1 MFKRS
6 LNLAAL
12 VGKKSFFL
20 FGPRSTGKTTLVRQQ
35 FHAERIINLLRSST
49 YIPLSQEPGRLAE
62 LIRAMPEPGLP
73 VVIDEIQK
81 LPDLLDEVHDLI
93 ESTGLHFVLTGSS
106 GRKLKSSGVNL
117 LAGRAWQANLFPLCS
132 AELGQFDLTAYLL
145 HGGLPQVFGSEE
157 PEEELDAY
165 IHTYLKEEVMAESLV
180 QNLAHFA
187 SFLRLA
193 AISNGQQLNFANI
206 SRDSGIPASSV
217 RAWFNILTDSFI
229 GFMLEPWQ
237 SPKRKA
243 VATAKFYFFDVGV
256 ANFLA
261 GFHSLPRA
269 SAEFGVAFEHFIA
282 MELRAWL
289 SYRRIKETMW
299 YWRTREG
306 LEVDF
311 IIGNSLA
318 VEVKAA
324 ARVHAADLRGLRAVA
339 EEAQFTKRVLVCM
352 EDRSRITEDGILV
365 QPWQDF
371 LADLW
376 TPV

>member
-193 AISNGQQLNFANI
+193 AISNGQQLNFA
-206 SRDSGIPASSV
+206 
-217 RAWFNILTDSFI
+217 
-229 GFMLEPWQ
+229 
-237 SPKRKA
+237 
-243 VATAKFYFFDVGV
+243 
-256 ANFLA
+256 
-261 GFHSLPRA
+261 
-269 SAEFGVAFEHFIA
+269 
-282 MELRAWL
+282 
-289 SYRRIKETMW
+289 
-299 YWRTREG
+299 
-306 LEVDF
+306 
-311 IIGNSLA
+311 
-318 VEVKAA
+318 
-324 ARVHAADLRGLRAVA
+324 
-339 EEAQFTKRVLVCM
+339 
-352 EDRSRITEDGILV
+352 
-365 QPWQDF
+365 
-371 LADLW
+371 
-376 TPV
+376 